1 MDRGAAAFIGV
12 YRGEELKF
20 DIEHRCARRNSDVKS
35 EHVHGVAPPLQR
47 HTVSAYSKS
56 DTGDGPIGSRPT
68 VTARDLVVLRR
79 AMFNSAPNPASL
91 EQLDINRDGVIN
103 VRDFLL
109 ARGSLFASLPL
120 ISPLADELPA

>member
-1 MDRGAAAFIGV
+1 
-12 YRGEELKF
+12 
-20 DIEHRCARRNSDVKS
+20 
-35 EHVHGVAPPLQR
+35 
-47 HTVSAYSKS
+47 
-56 DTGDGPIGSRPT
+56 
-68 VTARDLVVLRR
+68 
-79 AMFNSAPNPASL
+79 MFNSAPNPASL